1 MDDFNIFKSF
11 NGYTA
16 MLPFRLAKFSFSI
29 AICRD
34 EQHIFLFLN
43 NSEDFYFKVNI
54 FVMIR
59 IEPKGPKSYR
69 KLHNTHI
76 WVVSQCQ
83 NQPISTV
90 ICMQRCLLEQC
101 LRDKLFYK
109 QGVQSGGKRGWRD

>member
-69 KLHNTHI
+69 KLHNPHMSSLTELESAYEYSDLHAEMFAGA
-76 WVVSQCQ
+76 VS
-83 NQPISTV
+83 
-90 ICMQRCLLEQC
+90 
-101 LRDKLFYK
+101 
-109 QGVQSGGKRGWRD
+109 KR